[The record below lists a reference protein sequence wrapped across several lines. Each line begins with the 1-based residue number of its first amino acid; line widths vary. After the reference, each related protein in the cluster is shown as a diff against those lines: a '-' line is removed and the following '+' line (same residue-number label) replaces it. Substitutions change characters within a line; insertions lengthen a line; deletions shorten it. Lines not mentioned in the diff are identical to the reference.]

1 MLMIEPTEEQ
11 YLIINALDT
20 LDLLGSNFYDEDTG
34 DWYIQ
39 TPSPVLPY
47 AIILQDGSIV
57 PTNWRQTE

>member
-1 MLMIEPTEEQ
+1 MEPSEAQ

-39 TPSPVLPY
+39 TNSPVLSDS
-47 AIILQDGSIV
+47 IIRQNGEIV
-57 PTNWRQTE
+57 PIDWRS

>member
-1 MLMIEPTEEQ
+1 MFEPTEAQ

-39 TPSPVLPY
+39 TPSPVLTNS
-47 AIILQDGSIV
+47 IILQSGEIV
-57 PTNWRQTE
+57 PINWREE